1 MDEEEAFVVHT
12 KILEEPEYG
21 GKVVNPTFKCSK
33 CHRTISIR
41 EIKQVCHR
49 GRCKYFHLADNGQ
62 CQPTNK
68 NFGIEFLF
76 E

>member
-1 MDEEEAFVVHT
+1 MDEENLVIHT
-12 KILEEPEYG
+12 KILEGFG

-33 CHRTISIR
+33 CHKTVSLKEIR
-41 EIKQVCHR
+41 QVCHR
-49 GRCKYFHLADNGQ
+49 GRCKYWHISDGGQ

-68 NFGIEFLF
+68 NYGIEFLF